1 MDFAV
6 PAETQ
11 AICRQLEQFMEEWI
25 YPLERSRERWVLQEG
40 GPAYP
45 PAIRALQQKAKE
57 LGYWA
62 FHLPKEAGGAGLP
75 FMQYVFVNE
84 ILGRSPIAPVVCG
97 SQAPDSGNAE
107 ILWRFGTEEQKER
120 WLRPL
125 VDGEIRSCFSMT
137 EPEVA
142 GSDPRLLRTTA
153 VREGDY
159 YVINGHKWFTSGA
172 HGAAFAIVMALTNPE
187 REGIQVV
194 DSTLFVP
201 ELLAPEGV
209 LTARA
214 PSSAEMEDLRYG
226 LEIAREIARLDLGQT
241 IAVKDRAVVAIE
253 AMEGT
258 DATIRRAASLLRGRP
273 FVVVKVARPHQ
284 DMRFDVPVI
293 GAPTIQTMIECRATA
308 LAITARKTLLMDRTE
323 LLALAN
329 RHGIAVLAVP

>member
-1 MDFAV
+1 MSRPESERRYGLIAGNGRFPFLVLDGARRRGVEMVVAAIREETSPEIERQARIVRWLGVGQLGHLIEFFREHGVTHAV
-6 PAETQ
+6 LAGQ
-11 AICRQLEQFMEEWI
+11 VKHVQIF
-25 YPLERSRERWVLQEG
+25 
-40 GPAYP
+40 GPALP
-45 PAIRALQQKAKE
+45 DWRMLKLLMRLPRKNTNSLIGAVVAE
-57 LGYWA
+57 L
-62 FHLPKEAGGAGLP
+62 
-75 FMQYVFVNE
+75 
-84 ILGRSPIAPVVCG
+84 
-97 SQAPDSGNAE
+97 
-107 ILWRFGTEEQKER
+107 
-120 WLRPL
+120 
-125 VDGEIRSCFSMT
+125 
-137 EPEVA
+137 
-142 GSDPRLLRTTA
+142 
-153 VREGDY
+153 
-159 YVINGHKWFTSGA
+159 
-172 HGAAFAIVMALTNPE
+172 E

-329 RHGIAVLAVP
+329 RHGIALLAVP